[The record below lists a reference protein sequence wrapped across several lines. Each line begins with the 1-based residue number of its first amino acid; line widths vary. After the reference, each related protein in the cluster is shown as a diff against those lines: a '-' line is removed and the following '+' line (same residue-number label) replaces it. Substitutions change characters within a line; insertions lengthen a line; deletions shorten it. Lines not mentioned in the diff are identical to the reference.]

1 MKENLFKT
9 TCVLNFASIYTKYY
23 DRKYESLG
31 IGESKLKAQE
41 DSAKKILK
49 VIYNKHGDMWEKFKK
64 IKR

>member
-1 MKENLFKT
+1 M
-9 TCVLNFASIYTKYY
+9 LNFASIYTKYY